1 MTLPRRSFLLASPLA
16 VTLAGLKAD
25 AAAATNDSPAEDP
38 AADPAQWAEQMRYC
52 FNTSTIR
59 GQQLS
64 VPEQIRVCAAA
75 GYDAIEPWI
84 RDLRA
89 YVEQGGSLA
98 ELGKQIE
105 DAGLTVASAIGFATW
120 IVDDEAERKAGLEE
134 ARRDMELLRAIG
146 GKRIAA
152 PPIGAHRLEA
162 SESPPALIDIAA
174 RYRELLELGQ
184 EMGVTPQ
191 LELWGFSSTLSRLG
205 ELAFV
210 ATEAGHPEAC
220 VLPDVYHIYKGGSDF
235 AGLALLE
242 ASRIHCFHMNDYPAT
257 PDRGEIGDADRVY
270 PGDGVAPLGQILTTL
285 RLGGFAG
292 HLSLELFNPSYW
304 KQPAEEVA
312 RRGLEKMQAAVRA
325 SCVG

>member
-1 MTLPRRSFLLASPLA
+1 MPLPRRSFLLAPPLA
-16 VTLAGLKAD
+16 VIMGSTGFAD
-25 AAAATNDSPAEDP
+25 AGDAETEPSPAE
-38 AADPAQWAEQMRYC
+38 WAERMRYC

-84 RDLRA
+84 RDLRG
-89 YVEQGGSLA
+89 YVEQGGSLPD
-98 ELGKQIE
+98 LGKRIE
-105 DAGLTVASAIGFATW
+105 DAGLTVESAIGFATW

-134 ARRDMELLRAIG
+134 ARRDMEMIRAIG

-152 PPIGAHRLEA
+152 PPIGAHRLA
-162 SESPPALIDIAA
+162 SPDSESPPLMDIAA
-174 RYRELLELGQ
+174 RYRALLELGQ
-184 EMGVTPQ
+184 EIGVIPQ
-191 LELWGFSSTLSRLG
+191 LELWGFSTTLSRLG

-257 PDRGEIGDADRVY
+257 PARGEIGDADRVY

-304 KQPAEEVA
+304 EQPAEEVA